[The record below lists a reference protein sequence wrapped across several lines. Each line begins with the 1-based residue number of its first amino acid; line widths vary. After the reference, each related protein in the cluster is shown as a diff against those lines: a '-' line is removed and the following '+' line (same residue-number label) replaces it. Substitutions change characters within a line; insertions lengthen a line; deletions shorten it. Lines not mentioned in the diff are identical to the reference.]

1 MPGSTSGQASE
12 YGFMR
17 SALMLIACVFAVA
30 LVMMPIAVRRV
41 GSAGLVGLGIAAAI
55 CLLSGLA
62 AECLCHV
69 MNRISS
75 PLAGQL
81 SGMLV
86 RMMLPLV
93 VCLILALKG
102 FSGRENLEFVC
113 YLLAFYTTTL
123 VLETWLAVKRV
134 AYSAETLR
142 HSAR

>member
-1 MPGSTSGQASE
+1 
-12 YGFMR
+12 
-17 SALMLIACVFAVA
+17 
-30 LVMMPIAVRRV
+30 
-41 GSAGLVGLGIAAAI
+41 
-55 CLLSGLA
+55 
-62 AECLCHV
+62 
-69 MNRISS
+69 
-75 PLAGQL
+75 
-81 SGMLV
+81 MLV